1 MISFLSLKPLQWE
14 VPFNRKFSS
23 RKVSSTGS
31 GGMLT
36 SPLARIH
43 SPRRIPNPPR
53 AVRMTFYL
61 LSCHQRGRRAPRQAP
76 RSLAR
81 PRSSQ
86 CPLPVPPS
94 VSPPPPAPIRTGGP
108 WRRGAADCRPLGARA
123 VSKASQRPSDSSP
136 GSRATAMRVEQ
147 LRPHPPPGP
156 HRLRA
161 SLPAGA
167 FRDRMYLDQ
176 KEQSAFFRP
185 RRLGS
190 RELNSL

>member
-1 MISFLSLKPLQWE
+1 
-14 VPFNRKFSS
+14 
-23 RKVSSTGS
+23 
-31 GGMLT
+31 MLT

-61 LSCHQRGRRAPRQAP
+61 LSCHQRCRRAPRQAP
-76 RSLAR
+76 RSPAR
-81 PRSSQ
+81 PQSSQ
-86 CPLPVPPS
+86 RPLPVPPS
-94 VSPPPPAPIRTGGP
+94 VSPPPLAPSEQEDLGEEEPRTVGPSGQGPCRRHPSDPATPVQAAEPVRCVSSSSYTPTRHPAPR
-108 WRRGAADCRPLGARA
+108 
-123 VSKASQRPSDSSP
+123 
-136 GSRATAMRVEQ
+136 
-147 LRPHPPPGP
+147 
-156 HRLRA
+156 RLRA

>member
-1 MISFLSLKPLQWE
+1 
-14 VPFNRKFSS
+14 
-23 RKVSSTGS
+23 
-31 GGMLT
+31 MLT

-76 RSLAR
+76 RSPAR

-86 CPLPVPPS
+86 RPLPVPPS
-94 VSPPPPAPIRTGGP
+94 VSPPPPAPSEQEDLGKE
-108 WRRGAADCRPLGARA
+108 GAPDCQPLGAGA

-136 GSRATAMRVEQ
+136 GSRASAICVEQ

-156 HRLRA
+156 RRLRA